1 MHDHPSR
8 AAPAPP
14 SAMGPGLDPVE
25 AQLEA
30 YNARDVSRFVPCFSE
45 DVVVQDAS
53 GAVLLKG
60 REAFA
65 ASFGAMFAAHPE
77 LHCRVVTR
85 VRAGAFVVD
94 EERVTGRGPDE
105 LHVIVVYTLRD
116 GLIAHVRVL
125 R

>member
-1 MHDHPSR
+1 MRHLTP
-8 AAPAPP
+8 
-14 SAMGPGLDPVE
+14 MGDPVE

-30 YNARDVSRFVPCFSE
+30 YNARDVDRFVPCFTE
-45 DVVVQDAS
+45 DVIVEDAA
-53 GAVLLKG
+53 GTRLLAG
-60 REAFA
+60 REAFR
-65 ASFGAMFAAHPE
+65 ASYASMFAASPA

-85 VRAGAFVVD
+85 LRVGAFVVD
-94 EERVTGRGPDE
+94 EERVTGRGDAE